1 MPPDDDYGQR
11 FRENIERDV
20 HDRIQRRMAR
30 LEDRMRNRRYHSGGS
45 GLVIGAIIVLVGLA
59 LLLDNMG
66 IVRFHDLWQYWPVLL
81 IVYGVSRI
89 LTCQAVASLVWGGA
103 VALIGALILLD
114 NLDIITFNFDF
125 IWPLAIIAFGLTM
138 LVKAFDRRKYLEG
151 TAAASKDAPP
161 AKSES
166 VANIVAIFSGARRVF
181 DSPDFRGG
189 EVVAIFGGVRIDL
202 RHANIV
208 DKAVL
213 DITAVF
219 GGVELR
225 VPETWNV
232 QTKGVGIFGGFD
244 DKTIH
249 PKPDP
254 NTKTPQLII
263 TGSTVFGGM
272 SVSN

>member
-1 MPPDDDYGQR
+1 M
-11 FRENIERDV
+11 
-20 HDRIQRRMAR
+20 HDRIQRKMAR
-30 LEDRMRNRRYHSGGS
+30 FEDRMRNRRYHSGGS
-45 GLVIGAIIVLVGLA
+45 GIVIGAIIVLVGLA

-66 IVRFHDLWQYWPVLL
+66 IVRFHDLWQYWPVFL

-89 LTCQAVASLVWGGA
+89 LSCQAISSLVWGGG

-114 NLDIITFNFDF
+114 NLDIIQFNFDL
-125 IWPLAIIAFGLTM
+125 IWPLVIIAFGLAM
-138 LVKAFDRRKYLEG
+138 LVRALDRKRYLEG
-151 TAAASKDAPP
+151 SVSKDAP
-161 AKSES
+161 AVKSEP
-166 VANIVAIFSGARRVF
+166 VLNIVAVFSGSRRVI
-181 DSPDFRGG
+181 DTPDFRGG
-189 EVVAIFGGVRIDL
+189 EIVAIFGGVRLDL
-202 RHANIV
+202 HRATITL

-219 GGVELR
+219 GGVEIR
-225 VPETWNV
+225 VPENWSV

-254 NTKTPQLII
+254 NVKTPELII
-263 TGSTVFGGM
+263 TGSTVFGGL